1 MNKQDQ
7 IVELRNR
14 IIALKLSNPYDKSIP
29 KLNQQL
35 DQLTYDQPEP
45 TS

>member
-1 MNKQDQ
+1 MNRQDQ

-29 KLNQQL
+29 KLNQHL
-35 DQLTYDQPEP
+35 DRLTHDQPKP